1 MKNNFYFLR
10 RVSSLILMIVA
21 LSEAHSQDKFPKSDI
36 AFYSDFYVMQVRPM
50 KFKVSYSWPET
61 DRVLVKISDGN
72 NNLIFT
78 ETVLVYKKYQ
88 KLFDLSSFMDGQY
101 TFELFDGEKRFR
113 QSFDISTKTTRVAV
127 ASKTKAMFIADF

>member
-1 MKNNFYFLR
+1 
-10 RVSSLILMIVA
+10 
-21 LSEAHSQDKFPKSDI
+21 
-36 AFYSDFYVMQVRPM
+36 M
-50 KFKVSYSWPET
+50 KFKISYSWPET
-61 DRVLVKISDGN
+61 DRVLVRISDGN

-78 ETVLVYKKYQ
+78 ETALVYKKYQ

-127 ASKTKAMFIADF
+127 APNTKALFIADF